1 MDIFLGFLVILGCFI
16 IGTIVGYL
24 IRMNGRQ
31 TEIKNW
37 KIGDK
42 LTLERDSQYYQELQN
57 NKVDYAIL
65 KGWTLN
71 NLYINCGDD
80 FVHKVSWSCL
90 DVNKD
95 ALWRR
100 NFEEAKKVMG
110 CDPEFPNGVGDSSSS
125 SSKGEVNGKPIEL
138 LSEIECQVQL
148 KLAIENED
156 YTLADKLRKRMEKFR

>member
-1 MDIFLGFLVILGCFI
+1 MDIFLGFLAILGCFI
-16 IGTIVGYL
+16 IGTIIGYL
-24 IRMNGRQ
+24 IKMNGREK
-31 TEIKNW
+31 EIKIW

-42 LTLERDSQYYQELQN
+42 LTLESDSEYYQELRKN
-57 NKVDYAIL
+57 NEDYAIL

-80 FVHKVSWSCL
+80 FVHKVSWGCL
-90 DVNKD
+90 VVNKD

-110 CDPEFPNGVGDSSSS
+110 CDPEFPNGVGTS
-125 SSKGEVNGKPIEL
+125 SSKGEVNGKPIET
-138 LSEIECQVQL
+138 LSEIECEVQL

>member
-1 MDIFLGFLVILGCFI
+1 MDIFLGFLVILGCVL
-16 IGTIVGYL
+16 IGTIIGYAL
-24 IRMNGRQ
+24 KMKDRKK
-31 TEIKNW
+31 EIKDW
-37 KIGDK
+37 RIGDK
-42 LTLERDSQYYQELQN
+42 LTLENGNQYYRDLQKN
-57 NKVDYAIL
+57 NEDYAIL

-71 NLYINCGDD
+71 NLYINCGDNY
-80 FVHKVSWSCL
+80 VHKVSWSVM

-110 CDPEFPNGVGDSSSS
+110 CDPEFPNGVGTSSSP
-125 SSKGEVNGKPIEL
+125 KVEVNGKPIET
-138 LSEIECQVQL
+138 LSEIECEVQL